1 MICNVPNISIQ
12 SITADPNFKK
22 FLEYGGY
29 AAEGVETAFQK
40 YADLLKKGLI
50 EPGKEKDAAVKAFAD
65 SYQWLS
71 ERANTWLND
80 LPANGPKAEAYKNSV
95 AQSYIDQAQ
104 KLQSTATSADAKL
117 AQLTA
122 DVNQRIDSV
131 AGKGVSNYLGRAF
144 DAAQIATAFAEGDMA
159 GVYSNLAQMVGAEVG
174 GVLAGGLVVAGAV
187 ALGATAPAWGI
198 AVAAGVGATAA
209 AIFGKSLYD
218 DFGKF
223 IAPHAEAFGR
233 AMGDLASDFSD
244 FLCRQAQDYFN
255 RAKNWTWTPISMN
268 SCSALTGEPR
278 TRGGCCFIACCS
290 KRWSR
295 RR

>member
-159 GVYSNLAQMVGAEVG
+159 
-174 GVLAGGLVVAGAV
+174 
-187 ALGATAPAWGI
+187 
-198 AVAAGVGATAA
+198 
-209 AIFGKSLYD
+209 
-218 DFGKF
+218 
-223 IAPHAEAFGR
+223 
-233 AMGDLASDFSD
+233 SDFSD